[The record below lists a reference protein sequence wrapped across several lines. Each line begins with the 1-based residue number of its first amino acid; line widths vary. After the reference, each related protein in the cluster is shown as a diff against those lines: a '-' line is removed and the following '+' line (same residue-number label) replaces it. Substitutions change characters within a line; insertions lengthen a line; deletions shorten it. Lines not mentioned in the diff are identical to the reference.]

1 MEETSS
7 WLFKQPTGENG
18 PFQELGVGGGHLR
31 VGKSGEDLDAVRL
44 CSPDW
49 LHPPL
54 DGAGVYGEE
63 AVDGKEAR
71 LLGQLDNVAMRGDD
85 ALYSSREE
93 AQPARVLGDAAD
105 EIYVDTYGR
114 SPPSRPHLLQNP
126 EDVPRA
132 RTPPRAL
139 PRAPPGAH
147 CPVPGPP
154 VSLDFATGLKK
165 IFACASPALLTL
177 GLYHLASSDTLAP
190 SMFDITY
197 SDYDRLS
204 RRRHEQG

>member
-49 LHPPL
+49 LHLPL

-114 SPPSRPHLLQNP
+114 SPPRRPHLLQNP
-126 EDVPRA
+126 EDVPPSTNA
-132 RTPPRAL
+132 A
-139 PRAPPGAH
+139 
-147 CPVPGPP
+147 
-154 VSLDFATGLKK
+154 
-165 IFACASPALLTL
+165 ACSPASATRSALSGPRTAGITGFRHRPQKNLRLCVARLT
-177 GLYHLASSDTLAP
+177 YVRTLP
-190 SMFDITY
+190 PCVIGHPRTLDVRHHMQ
-197 SDYDRLS
+197 RL
-204 RRRHEQG
+204 R